1 MHILHLTPY
10 YAPSYALG
18 GVVRAVEGMAHALI
32 TRGHRITV
40 LTTDALNQAHGRIHT
55 HDEWLNGV
63 QVRRV
68 ANVSTT
74 LRGRLNLSTPVGM
87 GRMAQTLLHDVDV
100 LHVHEFRT
108 IENLLVTR
116 HAYEQGIP
124 IVLSPH
130 GTLATHTG
138 QSLLKQTWDSALSPY
153 VAKHIRAIVAL
164 TEHEKSDSLRLWQQ
178 SGHVPTP
185 DITVIPNGVNLHD
198 FAHLPDAG
206 VYRQKWGLGAER
218 VVLFLGRLHPRK
230 GAHILLRAFL
240 QANMPNTRL
249 ILAGPDDGLG
259 ETLRQHADER
269 VVMTGYLDG
278 QDRLGALCVAD
289 VFVLPA
295 IGEGLSM
302 ATLEAMACGIPVIIS
317 PECYL
322 PIVAE
327 VGAGV
332 IVEPQVGLLAQALET
347 LMSDDATRANMGAK
361 ARELVEN
368 YFTWERVGAQL
379 EAVYDGLIS
388 PSKF

>member
-10 YAPSYALG
+10 YAPAYAFG
-18 GVVRAVEGMAHALI
+18 GVIRAVEGMAHALVS
-32 TRGHRITV
+32 RGHRITV
-40 LTTDALNQAHGRIHT
+40 LTTDALNQANERIHT
-55 HDEWLNGV
+55 HDEWLKGV
-63 QVRRV
+63 RVRRV
-68 ANVSTT
+68 PNVSTT
-74 LRGRLNLSTPVGM
+74 LRGRLNLSIPIGM
-87 GRMAQTLLHDVDV
+87 GRMAQELLHDVDI

-116 HAYEQGIP
+116 HAFQKGIP

-138 QSLLKQTWDSALSPY
+138 QRVLKQAWDRLLSPQ
-153 VAKHIRAIVAL
+153 VAQHISAIVAL
-164 TEHEKSDSLRLWQQ
+164 TDHEKKDSLHLWQQ
-178 SGHVPTP
+178 FHYTP
-185 DITVIPNGVNLHD
+185 KITVIPNGVNLGD
-198 FAHLPDAG
+198 FSQLPNAD
-206 VYRQKWGLGAER
+206 VYRQKWGLGDGR

-230 GAHILLRAFL
+230 GAHILLEAFL

-249 ILAGPDDGLG
+249 LLAGPDDGLG
-259 ETLRQHADER
+259 DILRQQADER
-269 VVMTGYLDG
+269 VILTGYLEG
-278 QDRLGALCVAD
+278 QDRLGALRVAD

-322 PIVAE
+322 PMVAE

-332 IVEPQVGLLAQALET
+332 IVEPHTQALVGA
-347 LMSDDATRANMGAK
+347 LRDVLADDAKRAVMGTK
-361 ARELVEN
+361 AHELVEQ
-368 YFTWERVGAQL
+368 YFTWERVVAQL
-379 EAVYDGLIS
+379 EAVYGELIS